1 MQYVFTAVFTKDL
14 DDSILVSFPDIPGCY
29 SQGQDM
35 LEAARRA
42 EEVLSYCLFDMEK
55 QGIPIPTPRYPD
67 LIETKEGEVI
77 SVVLANTGP
86 HHEFFADKTVRHT
99 VILPTWLGQI
109 VEDAEYDLSRLLQD
123 AIKREVGMPVH
134 KPITPLP
141 PYDFKPPGPE
151 HVMNESALKPRPRLG
166 ESSLDDRAIER
177 TRGNAKF
184 VLVILILVVLLAAA
198 AGGVY
203 VVTQTNMLYDVL
215 GIGAPAVRTPELDT
229 EGLIDT
235 LEQARIEV
243 EGEQYDSYMPFNDSD
258 YEDSAYDETDAS
270 ALEEITGLGSQVL
283 ALRQEYGN
291 SEIIGIIEIP
301 GADIRYPVAQG
312 FDDEFYRTHD
322 IFGAP
327 SDNGWIFVESWLD
340 MVNLPNNTVI
350 YGGNVLDGGLFSN
363 LAEFTDYDFF
373 SQNPIIEFNTLYG
386 DFQWEVFSFYT
397 DGSQFVFS
405 HANER
410 NWGSWIESFAERS
423 SHPSNVTVSEYDR
436 IITLITDATVG
447 DGYRYVLHARLI

>member
-14 DDSILVSFPDIPGCY
+14 DGSILVSFPDIPGCY

-67 LIETKEGEVI
+67 MIETKEGEVI
-77 SVVLANTGP
+77 SIVLANTGP

-99 VILPTWLGQI
+99 VTLPTWLGQI

-123 AIKREVGMPVH
+123 AIKREVGMPVY
-134 KPITPLP
+134 KPIAPLP
-141 PYDFKPPGPE
+141 PYDFRPPGPE
-151 HVMNESALKPRPRLG
+151 NGTSESAIKPRPRSG
-166 ESSLDDRAIER
+166 EVFPDNRSPGKTKAN
-177 TRGNAKF
+177 TKF
-184 VLVILILVVLLAAA
+184 VIVILVLIIFLAAA

-203 VVTQTNMLYDVL
+203 LVTQTNILYDVL
-215 GIGAPAVRTPELDT
+215 GIGAPVTRTPEFNT
-229 EGLIDT
+229 EDLIDT
-235 LEQARIEV
+235 LEQARTEV
-243 EGEQYDSYMPFNDSD
+243 EGEQYDSYTPFNDSD
-258 YEDSAYDETDAS
+258 YADTDAS
-270 ALEEITGLGSQVL
+270 APEEAEAAGDTSQVL

-291 SEIIGIIEIP
+291 SEIIGFIEIP

-312 FDDEFYRTHD
+312 VDDEFYLTHD

-327 SDNGWIFVESWLD
+327 SDSGWIFVESWLD

-350 YGGNVLDGGLFSN
+350 YGGSAPDGGLFSN
-363 LAEFTDYDFF
+363 LAQFADYDFF
-373 SQNPIIEFNTLYG
+373 SQNLIINFNTLYG

-397 DGSQFVFS
+397 DGSQFAFS

-423 SHPSNVTVSEYDR
+423 NHPSNVTVYESDR
-436 IITLITDATVG
+436 IITLITDAVAG